1 MPPDD
6 MKRELKSLAVELAAH
21 IKNLDEDTYIP
32 PPGGMSQVAGHRSQ
46 ATAAAPPAAIVAGK
60 AAPAATGKPSVLSA
74 DKKIKT
80 ASAPVEAPA
89 QPRTTDHGSRAADH
103 AADETAAEMAALI
116 EEMKKCRKCQLGNSR
131 LNAVFG
137 VGNTRAG
144 VVFVGEGPGFE
155 EDHRGEPFVGRS
167 GALLD
172 KILDTV
178 LGLKRPDVYIA
189 NIVKCH
195 PMKDPEAPEARGNDR
210 PPTPEEISACR
221 PYLDRQLALIKP
233 RCIVTLG
240 SVATKV
246 LLGVTQGISAIR
258 GKWYD
263 YPVDLFG
270 PGGHPI
276 KVMPTYH
283 PAALLRNPNLKRDT
297 WEDMK
302 KVKAF
307 LEDK

>member
-6 MKRELKSLAVELAAH
+6 MKSELKNLAGELAAY
-21 IKNLDEDTYIP
+21 IKNLDEDTYTPHKSAP
-32 PPGGMSQVAGHRSQ
+32 PKAAPHKAQ
-46 ATAAAPPAAIVAGK
+46 AALTPAEKPAAATGVKKSKPAAAPA
-60 AAPAATGKPSVLSA
+60 
-74 DKKIKT
+74 
-80 ASAPVEAPA
+80 EAP
-89 QPRTTDHGSRAADH
+89 Q
-103 AADETAAEMAALI
+103 EMAALI
-116 EEMKKCRKCQLGNSR
+116 EEMKKCRKCTLGSSR

-137 VGNTRAG
+137 VGNTRAE

-178 LGLKRPDVYIA
+178 LGLKRSDVYIA

-195 PMKDPEAPEARGNDR
+195 PMKNPEAPEAHGNDR

-221 PYLDRQLALIKP
+221 PYLDKQLALIKP
-233 RCIVTLG
+233 KCIVTLG

-246 LLGVTQGISAIR
+246 LLGVTQGISLIR

-263 YPVDLFG
+263 YPVELFG
-270 PGGHPI
+270 PGRPI
-276 KVMPTYH
+276 KVLPTYH

-302 KVKAF
+302 MLKAF
-307 LEDK
+307 LSEKG

>member
-1 MPPDD
+1 
-6 MKRELKSLAVELAAH
+6 MKYELKNLAGDLAAH
-21 IKNLDEDTYIP
+21 IKTVDEDTYTP
-32 PPGGMSQVAGHRSQ
+32 HKSAGLRS
-46 ATAAAPPAAIVAGK
+46 AAKPA
-60 AAPAATGKPSVLSA
+60 AAPAAA
-74 DKKIKT
+74 EKT
-80 ASAPVEAPA
+80 AAVSAAQKPVPAAAPA
-89 QPRTTDHGSRAADH
+89 DISAG
-103 AADETAAEMAALI
+103 MAALI
-116 EEMKKCRKCQLGNSR
+116 AEMKKCRKCQLGHAR

-137 VGNTRAG
+137 VGNTRAE

-172 KILDTV
+172 KILETV
-178 LGLKRPDVYIA
+178 LGLKRSDVYIA

-195 PMKDPEAPEARGNDR
+195 PMKDPEAPEAHGNDR

-221 PYLDRQLALIKP
+221 PYLDKQLALIKP

-246 LLGVTQGISAIR
+246 LLGVTQGISLIR

-263 YPVDLFG
+263 YPVELFG
-270 PGGHPI
+270 PDKHI
-276 KVMPTYH
+276 KVLPTYH

-302 KVKAF
+302 MLKAF
-307 LEDK
+307 LEEKA